1 MAYNLGQI
9 DPDQRTGLYVDPSEE
24 EPPAPP
30 RRVFRIVGTLLVMAL
45 FAGGLWFAY
54 LEGGRHAGGTRE
66 SGDIPLIRA
75 DTRPIKV
82 KPDEPGGMHIPDRDM
97 LIYGQNR
104 PAVEHLLPPP
114 EQPMPLPAAPA
125 PRSPAPAASP
135 VRPAPQQAAAP
146 TVASASP
153 EASAGSPPAN
163 PNPVPPKTAE
173 AKTAEA
179 RPQPSKAG
187 GLRLQLG
194 SVRSEGVAREEW
206 DRIKRTNQDLL
217 GHLTAVAVRAE
228 LGDKGT
234 YYRIQAGPVAD
245 AATAQRLCGELKQR
259 HLGCLIVR

>member
-1 MAYNLGQI
+1 MAYNLEQI
-9 DPDQRTGLYVDPSEE
+9 DPDQRTGRYADPSDE

-54 LEGGRHAGGTRE
+54 IEGARHAGGTRE
-66 SGDIPLIRA
+66 SGDIPLIHA

-82 KPDEPGGMHIPDRDM
+82 KPQEPGGMHIPDRDM

-125 PRSPAPAASP
+125 PAPSAPAATE
-135 VRPAPQQAAAP
+135 PAPQPAAP
-146 TVASASP
+146 PSVASATP
-153 EASAGSPPAN
+153 APSAGRQPAN
-163 PNPVPPKTAE
+163 PSSAPPKAT
-173 AKTAEA
+173 EA
-179 RPQPSKAG
+179 RSLLSKAG

-194 SVRSEGVAREEW
+194 AVRSEGVAREEW
-206 DRIKRTNQDLL
+206 DRIKQMNPDLL
-217 GHLTAVAVRAE
+217 GHLTGVAVRAE
-228 LGDKGT
+228 LGDKGV
-234 YYRIQAGPVAD
+234 YYRIQAGPVGD

-259 HLGCLIVR
+259 HLGCIIVR